1 MEELRFH
8 NEAFIKY
15 AVKPP
20 PLGVGIQG
28 IHTKINNCFLYK
40 NKLKCINRYMHKA
53 FKYRVCPTREQ
64 EKILNEWQGQLRFI
78 WNQFLEGNIKRYELE
93 KKFNFKFEMAN
104 ALPKLKQEH
113 IWISAPSQ
121 SLQQVALQMD
131 GALRNCFK
139 RKLGFPKF
147 KKKNGRT
154 QGIKIPQQTGQIKIG
169 NKFIKIPKLGELKW
183 IRHRAV
189 EGKLKSITIT
199 RDVDQWYVSCLCDV
213 FHTSTP
219 KEINSIENDVV
230 GIDLGIKNFLF
241 DSNGVVVDSPKFL
254 KKSEKKLIRK
264 QKQYS
269 KKKKASNNQNKA
281 RILLAKLHRKVRFQR
296 KDFLHKL
303 SSQIANENAVVICED
318 LAVKNMT
325 KNHKLAKA
333 ISDQGWS
340 QFISFLEYKLAW
352 HGGALIKIDRFAPS
366 SQICSSCGNRQ
377 KMDLSIRTYI
387 CPTCDLVIDRDYNA
401 ALNIKKLGLDR
412 AGLARIA
419 EEQSSF
425 VNACGDT
432 SFGTSGMSDVRNVS
446 LKQEA
451 PSFSCGV

>member
-1 MEELRFH
+1 
-8 NEAFIKY
+8 
-15 AVKPP
+15 
-20 PLGVGIQG
+20 
-28 IHTKINNCFLYK
+28 
-40 NKLKCINRYMHKA
+40 MHKA
-53 FKYRVCPTREQ
+53 FKYRVYPTKEQ

-78 WNQFLEGNIKRYELE
+78 WNQFLDGNIKRYEAE

-104 ALPKLKQEH
+104 ALPALKKEH
-113 IWISAPSQ
+113 IWMTAPSQ

-147 KKKNGRT
+147 KKKSEIP
-154 QGIKIPQQTGQIKIG
+154 QGIKIPQQYTQIKMG
-169 NKFIKIPKLGELKW
+169 SKFIKIPKLGEVKW
-183 IRHRAV
+183 IRHRDLQ
-189 EGKLKSITIT
+189 GILKSATIT
-199 RDVDQWYVSCLCDV
+199 RDVDQWYVSCLCDIV
-213 FHTSTP
+213 HTP
-219 KEINSIENDVV
+219 VLKEVKSIENDII

-241 DSNGVVVDSPKFL
+241 DSNGVVVDSPNFL
-254 KKSEKKLIRK
+254 KKSQKKLTRK

-269 KKKKASNNQNKA
+269 KKKKASSNQNKA
-281 RILLAKLHRKVRFQR
+281 RVLLAKLHRKVRFQR

-303 SSQIANENAVVICED
+303 SSQIANENTVVICED

-340 QFISFLEYKLAW
+340 QFISYLTYKLAW
-352 HGGALIKIDRFAPS
+352 NGGKLLKIDRFAPS
-366 SQICSSCGNRQ
+366 SQICSCCGCKQKLSLDVRTYVCASCG
-377 KMDLSIRTYI
+377 
-387 CPTCDLVIDRDYNA
+387 LVLDRDYNA
-401 ALNIKKLGLDR
+401 ALNIKNLGIDR
-412 AGLARIA
+412 AGLAQI
-419 EEQSSF
+419 
-425 VNACGDT
+425 NACGDT